1 MTREIKFR
9 AKRVDNRQWSYGGL
23 IQCDDFCIIDQHNE
37 LYVEEEYNFRGDTH
51 FFKLSGVMCDKKTI
65 CQYTGLKDK
74 NGVEI
79 YEGDIIKSPLGNIV
93 VVEFSYHEELVK
105 RKDLKL
111 IDSFASYGWIAR
123 NIKNGIVGFL
133 DNTFIAGK
141 IIGNIYDNKDLLEE
155 K

>member
-79 YEGDIIKSPLGNIV
+79 YEGDILGVDINGMN
-93 VVEFSYHEELVK
+93 K
-105 RKDLKL
+105 KL
-111 IDSFASYGWIAR
+111 IGWVEGGVRCYCYDVVYLNHPKGEERWSLYGTVIHDFPNR
-123 NIKNGIVGFL
+123 IE
-133 DNTFIAGK
+133 
-141 IIGNIYDNKDLLEE
+141 IIGNIHDNPELLKEN
-155 K
+155 